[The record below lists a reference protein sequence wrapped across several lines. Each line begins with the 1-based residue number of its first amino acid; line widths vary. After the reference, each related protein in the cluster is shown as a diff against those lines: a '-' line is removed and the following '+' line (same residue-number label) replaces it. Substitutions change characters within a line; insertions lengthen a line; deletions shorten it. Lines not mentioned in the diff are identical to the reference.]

1 MARYKVTTRT
11 VDITSNTTL
20 MPENNYGGW
29 FAVNQGTV
37 DAMIM
42 GYKVA
47 PGEGLDMRD
56 SCPVGSIWDTPIQ
69 IIPGAGGT
77 VRITRIQAK
86 EIK

>member
-1 MARYKVTTRT
+1 MARYKVTART

-29 FAVNQGTV
+29 FAINQGTV
-37 DAMIM
+37 DATVM
-42 GYKVA
+42 GYTLA